1 MSAARHRM
9 VSEGMGLKRE
19 EQSRKGRYK
28 GWLCALYLAAA
39 LLALGRTC
47 VRCYP
52 EAAQNARSF
61 ISGRAEQ
68 AFSALTDALGSGGSV
83 REAFAAITG
92 HEDQN

>member
-1 MSAARHRM
+1 MSVARHRI
-9 VSEGMGLKRE
+9 VSEVMGLKSE
-19 EQSRKGRYK
+19 EQTRKDRYK
-28 GWLCALYLAAA
+28 GWLCALYLAVT

-47 VRCYP
+47 TRCYP

>member
-1 MSAARHRM
+1 MSVARHRI
-9 VSEGMGLKRE
+9 VSEVMGLKSE
-19 EQSRKGRYK
+19 EQTRKDRYK
-28 GWLCALYLAAA
+28 GWLCALYLAVA

-47 VRCYP
+47 TRCYP